1 MNRYFLPTFLCLLF
15 LAPCTQAANVY
26 VPYIGVDGI
35 YNIAK
40 AKQVKPQYYGADIN
54 LGTTYNQYFGT
65 EIFYAQ
71 TGSDAK
77 KISEDEKLKTSY
89 RAYGL
94 DLVGYLPVVSG
105 FKLTAT
111 AGVATYVFK
120 EKTTGQKHSDDEGYG
135 YRFGA
140 GFMYDLNKNISLRAL
155 ARYINFDHI
164 SDVDHTAEYVLGLR
178 YYFLK
183 D

>member
-1 MNRYFLPTFLCLLF
+1 MNRFFLTTSLGFLF
-15 LAPCTQAANVY
+15 LAPCVHAANVY

-35 YNIAK
+35 YNVAK
-40 AKQVKPQYYGADIN
+40 AKQIKPQYYGAAVN

-65 EIFYAQ
+65 EIFYHQ
-71 TGSDAK
+71 TGSKVK
-77 KISEDEKLKTSY
+77 KISDDEKFKTSY

-94 DLVGYLPVVSG
+94 DLIGYLPVATN
-105 FKLTAT
+105 FKLTANI
-111 AGVATYVFK
+111 GVATYVFK
-120 EKTTGQKHSDDEGYG
+120 EKTTGKKHSDDEGYG

-140 GFMYDLNKNISLRAL
+140 GFMYDLSKNISLRAL

-164 SDVDHTAEYVLGLR
+164 SDVDHEAEYVLGLR